1 MKKQKFSTIV
11 LFFSLLIRNFAA
23 ENSLYSSFAIALLE
37 ANGRSKANEINYGH
51 KRMVARRPS
60 A

>member
-23 ENSLYSSFAIALLE
+23 ENSLYSSFAIAQLE
-37 ANGRSKANEINYGH
+37 ANG
-51 KRMVARRPS
+51 
-60 A
+60 